1 MNIYFIFLENVM
13 LDEQLITK
21 IKSEA
26 CDESLNEL
34 INKHTGLCYDIYKKY
49 LPSQEISGNYSINIQ
64 NDKDYIIYK
73 SALSFDS
80 SKNIK
85 FSTWLGNQVRYQCL
99 NLLKKKK
106 NVISCDQETIELV
119 TNKNEDIVWEQESK
133 ERNKSLVEYV
143 SAVVKKMR
151 DPRIKQIFQMR
162 YFSRNGKKTSW
173 QRIGDEIGTSA
184 QTAINIHERALKL
197 IRKKINSDHFSDS
210 I

>member
-1 MNIYFIFLENVM
+1 M

-49 LPSQEISGNYSINIQ
+49 LPSQEISGNYSINVQ

-73 SALSFDS
+73 SALSFDAT
-80 SKNIK
+80 KNIK

-119 TNKNEDIVWEQESK
+119 SNRNEDVTWEQEAK

-143 SAVVKKMR
+143 SAVVIKMR

-173 QRIGDEIGTSA
+173 QKIGDDLGVSA
-184 QTAINIHERALKL
+184 QTAINIHERALRL

>member
-1 MNIYFIFLENVM
+1 M
-13 LDEQLITK
+13 LDEQLINR

-34 INKHTGLCYDIYKKY
+34 ISKHTGLCYDIYKKY
-49 LPSQEISGNYSINIQ
+49 LPSQEISGNYSINIE

-73 SALSFDS
+73 SALSFDAT
-80 SKNIK
+80 KNIK

-119 TNKNEDIVWEQESK
+119 SNRNEDVTWEQESK

-143 SAVVKKMR
+143 SAVVTKMR

-173 QRIGDEIGTSA
+173 QKIGDDLGVSA
-184 QTAINIHERALKL
+184 QTAINIHERALRL

>member
-1 MNIYFIFLENVM
+1 M

-26 CDESLNEL
+26 CNQSLTEL
-34 INKHTGLCYDIYKKY
+34 ISKHTGLCYDIYKKY
-49 LPSQEISGNYSINIQ
+49 LPSQEISGNHSINIE

-73 SALSFDS
+73 SALSFDET
-80 SKNIK
+80 KKIK

-106 NVISCDQETIELV
+106 NIISCDQETIELV
-119 TNKNEDIVWEQESK
+119 TNKNEDIAWEQEAK

-143 SAVVKKMR
+143 SAVVTKMR

-162 YFSRNGKKTSW
+162 YFSRSGKKTSW
-173 QRIGDEIGTSA
+173 QKIGTDLGISA

>member
-1 MNIYFIFLENVM
+1 M

-49 LPSQEISGNYSINIQ
+49 LPSQEISGNYSINVQ

-73 SALSFDS
+73 SALSFDAT
-80 SKNIK
+80 KKIK

-119 TNKNEDIVWEQESK
+119 SNRNEDVTWEQEAK

-143 SAVVKKMR
+143 SAVVTKMR

-173 QRIGDEIGTSA
+173 QKIGDDLGVSA
-184 QTAINIHERALKL
+184 QTAINIHERALSL

>member
-1 MNIYFIFLENVM
+1 M

-173 QRIGDEIGTSA
+173 QRIGDERGTSA